1 MMTKDEFLDSC
12 AHETRVIRHL
22 TGKILPGGLDWKPTP
37 VQRTT
42 LELLRYLTSC
52 AIVPARAMVQGSW
65 DGAVETEK
73 ASDAL
78 PAEEVPAALDRQMEA
93 LTALLAPLTDADFI
107 ERDAELP
114 WGERVKLGRALV
126 DTALKT
132 LVAYRMQLFLY
143 AKGMGNHSL
152 GPSNCWVGVDRAAPA

>member
-22 TGKILPGGLDWKPTP
+22 AGKVLPGGLDWKPTP
-37 VQRTT
+37 NQRTT
-42 LELLRYLTSC
+42 LELLRYLTTC
-52 AIVPARAMVQGSW
+52 AIVPARAMVAGSW
-65 DGAVETEK
+65 EGAEEAEH

-78 PAEEVPAALDRQMEA
+78 PAEAVPAALDRQMA
-93 LTALLAPLTDADFI
+93 DLHALLAPLSPADFL
-107 ERDAELP
+107 EREAELP
-114 WGERVKLGRALV
+114 WGQRVKLGRALV

-143 AKGMGNHSL
+143 AKGMGNHAL
-152 GPSNCWVGVDRAAPA
+152 GPSNCWVGVDRPNS